1 MLSDGLKRVVEQQLR
16 FLADRLRKGK
26 DLEEEIHE
34 ARKGLKR
41 VRALLRLVKH
51 DLGAAYSEE
60 NRRLR
65 DLGRRFSEMR
75 DAHATLEA
83 FDEFAK
89 KRRLVRKLAAVR
101 AELVR
106 KQLELEQGA
115 DWAQVMKQA
124 SDEVAAVAKRVE
136 NWPQSMEPNLQSG
149 YRRARVAFEAAQDGG
164 KADQFHEL
172 RKRTKAHLYQLRIL
186 SGGGCKQ
193 RLTALKEL
201 SDCLGRQHNFVVLAD
216 KLPQSGD
223 LAALAMETRERI
235 ARERL
240 RLEKQALG
248 LAEKVYGQK
257 PKAFIREFAGA
268 EKKPLGVAGFKEAH
282 SAVA

>member
-1 MLSDGLKRVVEQQLR
+1 LR
-16 FLADRLRKGK
+16 EGK
-26 DLEEEIHE
+26 DLKEEIHD

-41 VRALLRLVKH
+41 VRALLHLVKR

-75 DAHATLEA
+75 DAHATVEA

-101 AELVR
+101 VELVR
-106 KQLELEQGA
+106 RQLELEQGA
-115 DWAQVMKQA
+115 DWAHVMKQA
-124 SDEVAAVAKRVE
+124 SDELAGAEKRVE
-136 NWPQSMEPNLQSG
+136 NWPQCIEPSLESG
-149 YRRARVAFEAAQDGG
+149 YRRARLAWKAAKDGRA
-164 KADQFHEL
+164 ADQFHEL
-172 RKRTKAHLYQLRIL
+172 RKRTKTHLYQLRVLI
-186 SGGGCKQ
+186 GRGFKQ
-193 RLTALKEL
+193 RLAALKEL

-223 LAALAMETRERI
+223 LAALAAETRERI
-235 ARERL
+235 TRERQ

-257 PKAFIREFAGA
+257 PKEFVREFEGA
-268 EKKPLGVAGFKEAH
+268 EKKPLGVAGAKRAH